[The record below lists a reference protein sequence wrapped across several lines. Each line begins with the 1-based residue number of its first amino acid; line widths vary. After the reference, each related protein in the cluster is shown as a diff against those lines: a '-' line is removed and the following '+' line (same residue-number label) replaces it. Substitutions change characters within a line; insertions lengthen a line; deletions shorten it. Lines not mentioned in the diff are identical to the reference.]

1 MAEVKKLRVKLV
13 RSGIGY
19 KQDQKDTLIAL
30 GLRKLHHTVELPNSP
45 QTRGMVFK
53 VRHLVEVEEIS
64 E

>member
-1 MAEVKKLRVKLV
+1 MAEAKKLRIKLV
-13 RSGIGY
+13 KSGIGY

-30 GLRKLHHTVELPNSP
+30 GLRKMHHVVELPNSP

-53 VRHLVEVEEIS
+53 VRHLVEVEEVS